1 MEQTADDLANSD
13 LPSQKRTNLRTTIL
27 ILAAIGM
34 IAGLLFAMMRDTPVS
49 CPDELIGAWKT
60 AAAGYENGM
69 LVITSNAVVFTAG
82 GEHLEAQAIR
92 RVETTP
98 DGPHTL
104 YTLVYGTS
112 RSEEQTLSFYY
123 HARDRTITFKN
134 QSHLVWTRT
143 SVES

>member
-1 MEQTADDLANSD
+1 MEHTADNIADSN
-13 LPSQKRTNLRTTIL
+13 LPSQKRTTFRTTIL
-27 ILAAIGM
+27 FLVAIGT

-82 GEHLEAQAIR
+82 GEHLEAQALR
-92 RVETTP
+92 RVETTQ
-98 DGPHTL
+98 DGPHTF
-104 YTLVYGTS
+104 YTLVFGPT

-123 HARDRTITFKN
+123 HTRDRTITFKN
-134 QSHLVWTRT
+134 QSNLVWTRA

>member
-1 MEQTADDLANSD
+1 MEQTADDIADSN
-13 LPSQKRTNLRTTIL
+13 LPSQKRASFRTTIL
-27 ILAAIGM
+27 VLVAIGT
-34 IAGLLFAMMRDTPVS
+34 IAGLFFAMMRDTPVS

-92 RVETTP
+92 RVEVTP

-104 YTLVYGTS
+104 YTLVYGPT
-112 RSEEQTLSFYY
+112 RSEAQTLSFYY

-134 QSHLVWTRT
+134 QSRLVWTRT